1 MIEDRSFRAP
11 QGRQRLDRL
20 LVTLLPELSRSRIQA
35 LIAEGH
41 VQVEGRLVKSSFRPE
56 AGEEIRVVI
65 PDISPSSWQPE
76 DLGLHFYHR
85 DAHLAVVHKPAGI
98 VVHPDNS
105 HRSGTLVH
113 GLLHALEGLS
123 AIGGEERPGIVH
135 RLDKGTSGVMVVACT
150 DQAHRGLQEQFSD
163 HSIERRYRALVL
175 GAPDL
180 DAGVIRSEIG
190 RSPRDRMRMASVS
203 KGGRRAVTHWKVIE
217 RFPQATLVECRL
229 ETGRTHQVR
238 VHLSE
243 QGTPILGDTVYH
255 ARRTVPPGLKALLE
269 PVDHPLLHA
278 AHLGLQH
285 PESGEWMAW
294 DAPLPADFSAVLDKL
309 RES

>member
-1 MIEDRSFRAP
+1 M
-11 QGRQRLDRL
+11 
-20 LVTLLPELSRSRIQA
+20 
-35 LIAEGH
+35 
-41 VQVEGRLVKSSFRPE
+41 
-56 AGEEIRVVI
+56 
-65 PDISPSSWQPE
+65 
-76 DLGLHFYHR
+76 
-85 DAHLAVVHKPAGI
+85 

-150 DQAHRGLQEQFSD
+150 DSAHQGLQAQFSD

-180 DAGVIRSEIG
+180 EAGVIRSEIG
-190 RSPRDRMRMASVS
+190 RSPRDRMRMASVA
-203 KGGRRAVTHWKVIE
+203 KGGRRAATHWKVIE
-217 RFPQATLVECRL
+217 RFPRATLMECRL

-243 QGTPILGDTVYH
+243 QGTPILGDAVYH
-255 ARRTVPPGLKALLE
+255 ARRTVPAALVQLLE
-269 PVDHPLLHA
+269 HIDHPLLHA
-278 AHLGLQH
+278 AHLGLKH
-285 PESGEWMAW
+285 PETGDWMAW
-294 DAPLPADFSAVLDKL
+294 DAPLPEDYASVLERL
-309 RES
+309 RAG